1 MIYFS
6 GKINLTIGERPNKK
20 NIESLNLT
28 WKVNILRF
36 RRGIVLL
43 SQLEI
48 VKDVTK
54 EILCRNLIE
63 TR

>member
-1 MIYFS
+1 MS
-6 GKINLTIGERPNKK
+6 KRINSVI
-20 NIESLNLT
+20 
-28 WKVNILRF
+28 
-36 RRGIVLL
+36 L

-54 EILCRNLIE
+54 EILRRNLIQ